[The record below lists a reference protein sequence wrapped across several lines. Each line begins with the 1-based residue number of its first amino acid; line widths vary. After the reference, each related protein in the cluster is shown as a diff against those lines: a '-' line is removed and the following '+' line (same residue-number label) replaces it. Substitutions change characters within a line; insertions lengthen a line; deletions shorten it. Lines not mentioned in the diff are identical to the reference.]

1 MKEEKMNKEIE
12 RKYAVKNL
20 PKGLKVE
27 KIIRIKQAFLYRDKL
42 TIVRI
47 RDIRQIYP
55 EVNQEYVY
63 TLKFKGD
70 IEYNNNYDIGKKYEI
85 ENAIS
90 KEYFEK
96 LIEKPI
102 SKIIE
107 KTRIVIP
114 IQNNLKVELD
124 IYYHY
129 LDGLLTAEIEFP
141 DEETAK
147 NFQKPEW
154 LGEELGYKKLSN
166 RKLSEMTE
174 DEWKSEVTKEFIEN
188 NQMIIHNLKK
198 NYDI

>member
-124 IYYHY
+124 VYYHY

-141 DEETAK
+141 DEETFLLEFFIAFMAFK
-147 NFQKPEW
+147 FV
-154 LGEELGYKKLSN
+154 LILIFILFLSYYLTS
-166 RKLSEMTE
+166 LSF
-174 DEWKSEVTKEFIEN
+174 V
-188 NQMIIHNLKK
+188 
-198 NYDI
+198 YDFNILYFS